1 MEIAENPDR
10 ALQIEKI
17 ERFIEQY
24 QNNPQR
30 AAADVYTIPVVVHV
44 VHRNAQQNI
53 SEDQILSQIA
63 ILNEDFR
70 RMNSDADDIWPQAA
84 DSEIEFC
91 LANLDPDGNPTNG
104 ITRTSTTVNSF
115 NLSNRVK
122 FTNQGGHD
130 AWPSGDYLNFW
141 VCNLAGTLLGYAQ
154 FPGGNPAT
162 DGIVCDFNYVGNIGT
177 ATMPYHLGRT
187 ATHEVGHWLGL
198 RHIWG
203 DGGCGVD
210 DNIADTPLSD
220 ASNGGCNI
228 GHISC
233 GTVDMV
239 QNYMDYTNDACMN
252 LFTEGQ
258 KTRMRS
264 FLSPG
269 GSRESL
275 VNSTACILAD
285 PTCDDGIQ
293 NGDETD
299 VDCGG
304 PDCPA
309 CPTCDDGIQNGDE
322 TGIDCGGPECPDC
335 PTCDDGVQNGDE
347 TGIDCGGSNCIP
359 CCELEI
365 IEIIVEHTTC
375 GEDNALVEIFTS
387 GGFDF
392 VEYSIDGV
400 NYFDDF
406 LFLDVAAD
414 NYTAYARDQNNCAV
428 EMNFE
433 VFFSQEIEVEIIA
446 MDPTCGEDNGS
457 IQLQIFNAVNPRVSI
472 DQGPFQNTNVFEDLP
487 AGDYLIDVIDDN
499 DCEWI
504 SGVALENASSFEFV
518 INKTDATCANPVGS
532 LSIDISSGNG
542 PFAYAINNGPFQ
554 DDNTFENLSPNEYL
568 IMIQD
573 GSGCLKSES
582 ISILDLN
589 TLTAGAIVTSTTC
602 GRKNGAINVIAA
614 GGIPPYTYSL
624 NNGPFENENIYEELS
639 TNTYSVHVKDAEDCI
654 FEINNLIIS
663 ESDNI
668 NVEINKS
675 DVLCHGEATGSI
687 QLLVDNGNAPFDY
700 LINQNIVENGILEF
714 IPFGEY
720 EILVTDIDGCE
731 FFATINIEQPDP
743 LIANIRFEN
752 NQLRSEVNGGVM
764 PYRYQWS
771 DGSSEPELNSP
782 IDSAYSL
789 IVTDANDCMVE
800 TFIQDFTSSNQNLFK
815 EGLIQLMPNPASDY
829 IQLVFSELIKER
841 TTIEVID
848 INGRTLIQKNH
859 ESYNVIQIDIADLSA
874 GTYFIRVVTN
884 EKSGVSKFVKL

>member
-1 MEIAENPDR
+1 M
-10 ALQIEKI
+10 
-17 ERFIEQY
+17 
-24 QNNPQR
+24 
-30 AAADVYTIPVVVHV
+30 VVHV
-44 VHRNAQQNI
+44 VYRITQQNI
-53 SEDQILSQIA
+53 SEDQILSQID

-70 RMNSDADDIWPQAA
+70 RLNSDADDFWPQAA

-91 LANLDPDGNPTNG
+91 LASLDPEGNPSNG
-104 ITRTSTTVNSF
+104 ITRTSITVNSF

-177 ATMPYHLGRT
+177 ANMPYHLGRT

-220 ASNGGCNI
+220 VSNGGCNI
-228 GHISC
+228 GHVSC
-233 GTVDMV
+233 GTVDIV

-285 PTCDDGIQ
+285 PTCDYGIQ

-299 VDCGG
+299 IDCGG
-304 PDCPA
+304 PECPA

-322 TGIDCGGPECPDC
+322 TDVDCGGPECPDC
-335 PTCDDGVQNGDE
+335 PTCDDGIQNGDE

-365 IEIIVEHTTC
+365 LEINVEYTTC

-414 NYTAYARDQNNCAV
+414 NYTAFARDQNNCAV
-428 EMNFE
+428 EMDFE
-433 VFFSQEIEVEIIA
+433 VFFSQEIEVEITA

-472 DQGPFQNTNVFEDLP
+472 DQGPFQNTNAFEDLP

-499 DCEWI
+499 ECEWI
-504 SGVALENASSFEFV
+504 SGVALENTSSFEFV
-518 INKTDATCANPVGS
+518 INKTDATCANPVGN
-532 LSIDISSGNG
+532 LSIDISSGK
-542 PFAYAINNGPFQ
+542 AH
-554 DDNTFENLSPNEYL
+554 
-568 IMIQD
+568 
-573 GSGCLKSES
+573 
-582 ISILDLN
+582 
-589 TLTAGAIVTSTTC
+589 
-602 GRKNGAINVIAA
+602 
-614 GGIPPYTYSL
+614 SL
-624 NNGPFENENIYEELS
+624 M
-639 TNTYSVHVKDAEDCI
+639 
-654 FEINNLIIS
+654 
-663 ESDNI
+663 
-668 NVEINKS
+668 
-675 DVLCHGEATGSI
+675 
-687 QLLVDNGNAPFDY
+687 Q
-700 LINQNIVENGILEF
+700 
-714 IPFGEY
+714 
-720 EILVTDIDGCE
+720 
-731 FFATINIEQPDP
+731 
-743 LIANIRFEN
+743 
-752 NQLRSEVNGGVM
+752 
-764 PYRYQWS
+764 
-771 DGSSEPELNSP
+771 
-782 IDSAYSL
+782 
-789 IVTDANDCMVE
+789 
-800 TFIQDFTSSNQNLFK
+800 
-815 EGLIQLMPNPASDY
+815 
-829 IQLVFSELIKER
+829 
-841 TTIEVID
+841 
-848 INGRTLIQKNH
+848 
-859 ESYNVIQIDIADLSA
+859 
-874 GTYFIRVVTN
+874 
-884 EKSGVSKFVKL
+884 